1 MEDYFALS
9 DERLLACYK
18 NGDNNAL
25 GVLTDRYMQTARYIA
40 ISLAGKTFDV
50 SDLTQE
56 GMIGFLSAVYS
67 FNEERSVKFGTYAA
81 ACIRN
86 RILSVIRLNISKKRI
101 PTDLIVPFDSQDAI
115 SVALTPEELLQ
126 SQQNAQFIS
135 QLIETSLTQQ
145 EKSVFRLFLAGLSYD
160 EIAEEKGI
168 SSKAVDST
176 LQRARKKLREKLK
189 SQ

>member
-9 DERLLACYK
+9 DEHLLSCYK
-18 NGDNNAL
+18 NGDNAAL
-25 GVLTDRYMQTARYIA
+25 NVLTDRYMQTARYIA

-67 FNEERSVKFGTYAA
+67 FNEEHSVKFGTYAS

-101 PTDLIVPFDSQDAI
+101 PAELIVPFNTQDAI
-115 SVALTPEELLQ
+115 SIALTPEDVLQ

-135 QLIETSLTQQ
+135 ELIETSLSQQ
-145 EKSVFRLFLAGLSYD
+145 EKTVFRLFLAGLSYE
-160 EIAEEKGI
+160 EIAKEKGI
-168 SSKAVDST
+168 SAKAVDST
-176 LQRARKKLREKLK
+176 LQRARRKLREKLK